1 MEKVAVIGLGI
12 ISESHYQG
20 WDSHPGVKLSAV
32 VDIDPE
38 KAKTKAKEWGA
49 ERWETD
55 YHPILEDGDITICD
69 VCLPHHLHA
78 SVTMDCLKAGKDVLC
93 EKPIAMNLR
102 EAEAVICTWKDS
114 GHLLM
119 IAENWYYLP
128 VVEKAMELLKNG
140 EIGEIYYLQGNL
152 EFDGYRDQLLGK
164 DSVRN
169 RGWRGD
175 KQHAGGGILMD
186 AGIHSISVAR
196 LFAGEVRTVWGIKGP
211 QAADGTELEDT
222 IDVSLKFD
230 HDVLGQFHLAETA
243 GRDDCRFDFSV
254 YGTKG
259 RLAID
264 ILKQEVNLF
273 TGGNIET
280 FNKPAAG
287 GMIEEINHF
296 MDCLESGK
304 KPLSDA
310 VDQAHSLGVVLAA
323 YESMRK
329 NGTPVS
335 PEKYSMRT

>member
-1 MEKVAVIGLGI
+1 MERVAVIGLGI

-20 WDSHPGVKLSAV
+20 WDSYPGVKLSAV

-55 YHPILEDGDITICD
+55 YHPILGDGDITICE

-78 SVTMDCLKAGKDVLC
+78 SVT
-93 EKPIAMNLR
+93 
-102 EAEAVICTWKDS
+102 
-114 GHLLM
+114 
-119 IAENWYYLP
+119 
-128 VVEKAMELLKNG
+128 MELLKNG

-152 EFDGYRDQLLGK
+152 DFDGYRDQLLGK

-259 RLAID
+259 RIAID

-280 FNKPAAG
+280 LNKPAAG
-287 GMIEEINHF
+287 GMIEEINHL

-304 KPLSDA
+304 KTTLGCSGSSTFTGCC
-310 VDQAHSLGVVLAA
+310 VSSL
-323 YESMRK
+323 
-329 NGTPVS
+329 
-335 PEKYSMRT
+335 